1 MTPVCPVVL
10 IEEANMLVFHHTVT
24 YSFLS
29 SMLYVSMTE
38 LNLILPIHE
47 MGSYLDH
54 NYEWIKPVSRNSEAL
69 LSRY

>member
-10 IEEANMLVFHHTVT
+10 IEEAKMLVFRHTVP
-24 YSFLS
+24 YSLLS
-29 SMLYVSMTE
+29 SILYVSMAE

-54 NYEWIKPVSRNSEAL
+54 NYE
-69 LSRY
+69 